1 MSLGGDKVG
10 NTTTTVNPPAYA
22 APYLAYGANEAQRLY
37 DMGGGFNYYP
47 EHTVAGFSPE
57 QQMAMTLQTNRA
69 LSGSP
74 LQRESQN
81 QALNTLQGNFLNP
94 TTNPYFQTAVLDPI
108 TQNVQSQFSRAG
120 RLGSGANQ
128 DVLARSLAT
137 PLMQNYENERARQNA
152 MIGAA
157 PELARTDLQDYAD
170 LARVGAMRQQQAQ
183 KDILANADRFNFL
196 QSAPAQNLNQ
206 FIGQVGNTAGGY
218 GQQTSPYQYNPFNQ
232 ALGTISNIVGIGTG
246 IKGLFS

>member
-1 MSLGGDKVG
+1 MSLGGDKTG
-10 NTTTTVNPPAYA
+10 TQTVTNNPPAYA
-22 APYLAYGANEAQRLY
+22 APYLAYGANEAQRLN
-37 DMGGGFNYYP
+37 DTGGGFNYYP
-47 EHTVAGFSPE
+47 EHMVAGFSPE
-57 QQMAMTLQTNRA
+57 QQMAMTMQTNRA

-74 LQRESQN
+74 LNRSSQN
-81 QALNTLQGNFLNP
+81 LALDTLQGNFLNAN
-94 TTNPYFQTAVLDPI
+94 NPYLQQAVINPI
-108 TQNVQSQFSRAG
+108 TERVQGTFSQAG
-120 RLGSGANQ
+120 RLGSAYNQ
-128 DVLARSLAT
+128 NALTNALSDVYYR
-137 PLMQNYENERARQNA
+137 NYENERARQNA

>member
-1 MSLGGDKVG
+1 MSLGGDKTG
-10 NTTTTVNPPAYA
+10 TQTVTNNPPAYA

-37 DMGGGFNYYP
+37 DTGGGINYYP
-47 EHTVAGFSPE
+47 EHMVAGFSPE

-74 LQRESQN
+74 LNRSSQN
-81 QALNTLQGNFLNP
+81 LALDTLQGNFLNAN
-94 TTNPYFQTAVLDPI
+94 NPYLQQAVINPI
-108 TQNVQSQFSRAG
+108 TERVQGTFSQAG
-120 RLGSGANQ
+120 RLGSAYNQ
-128 DVLARSLAT
+128 NALTNALSDVYYR
-137 PLMQNYENERARQNA
+137 NYENERARQNA

>member
-1 MSLGGDKVG
+1 MSLGGDKTG
-10 NTTTTVNPPAYA
+10 TQTVTNNPPAYA

-37 DMGGGFNYYP
+37 DTGGGFNYYP
-47 EHTVAGFSPE
+47 EHMVAGFRPE

-74 LQRESQN
+74 LNRSSQN
-81 QALNTLQGNFLNP
+81 LALDTLQGNFLNAN
-94 TTNPYFQTAVLDPI
+94 NPYLQQAVINPI
-108 TQNVQSQFSRAG
+108 TERVQGTFSQAG
-120 RLGSGANQ
+120 RLGSAYNQ
-128 DVLARSLAT
+128 NALTNSLSDVYYR
-137 PLMQNYENERARQNA
+137 NYENERARQNA
-152 MIGAA
+152 MIGEA

>member
-1 MSLGGDKVG
+1 MSLGGDKTG
-10 NTTTTVNPPAYA
+10 TQTVTNNPPAYA

-37 DMGGGFNYYP
+37 DTGGGFNYYP
-47 EHTVAGFSPE
+47 EHMVAGFSPE

-74 LQRESQN
+74 LNRSSQN
-81 QALNTLQGNFLNP
+81 LALNTLQGNFLNAN
-94 TTNPYFQTAVLDPI
+94 NPYLQQAVINPI
-108 TQNVQSQFSRAG
+108 TERVQGIFSQAG
-120 RLGSGANQ
+120 RLGSAYNQ
-128 DVLARSLAT
+128 NALTNALSDVYYR
-137 PLMQNYENERARQNA
+137 NYENERARQNA

>member
-1 MSLGGDKVG
+1 MSLGGDKTG
-10 NTTTTVNPPAYA
+10 TQTVTNNPPAYA

-37 DMGGGFNYYP
+37 DTGGGFNYYP
-47 EHTVAGFSPE
+47 EHMVAGFSPE
-57 QQMAMTLQTNRA
+57 QQMAMTMQTNRA

-74 LQRESQN
+74 LNRSSQN
-81 QALNTLQGNFLNP
+81 LALDTLQGNFLNAN
-94 TTNPYFQTAVLDPI
+94 NPYLQQAVINPI
-108 TQNVQSQFSRAG
+108 TERVQGTFSQAG
-120 RLGSGANQ
+120 RLGSAYNQ
-128 DVLARSLAT
+128 NALTNALSDVYYR
-137 PLMQNYENERARQNA
+137 NYENERARQNA

>member
-1 MSLGGDKVG
+1 MSLGGDKTG
-10 NTTTTVNPPAYA
+10 TQTVTNNPPAYA

-37 DMGGGFNYYP
+37 DTGGGFNYYP
-47 EHTVAGFSPE
+47 EHMVAGFSPE
-57 QQMAMTLQTNRA
+57 QEMAMTMQTNRA

-74 LQRESQN
+74 LNRSSQN
-81 QALNTLQGNFLNP
+81 LALDTLQGNFLNAN
-94 TTNPYFQTAVLDPI
+94 NPYLQQAVINPI
-108 TQNVQSQFSRAG
+108 TERVQGTFSQAG
-120 RLGSGANQ
+120 RLGSAYNQ
-128 DVLARSLAT
+128 NALTNALSDVYYR
-137 PLMQNYENERARQNA
+137 NYENERARQNA

-157 PELARTDLQDYAD
+157 PELARADLQDYAD

-206 FIGQVGNTAGGY
+206 FISQVGNTAGGY
-218 GQQTSPYQYNPFNQ
+218 GQQTQPYQYNPFNQ

>member
-1 MSLGGDKVG
+1 MSLGGDKTG
-10 NTTTTVNPPAYA
+10 TQTVTNNPPAYA

-37 DMGGGFNYYP
+37 DTGGGFNYYP
-47 EHTVAGFSPE
+47 EHMVAGFSPE
-57 QQMAMTLQTNRA
+57 QQMAMTMQTNRA

-74 LQRESQN
+74 LNRSSQN
-81 QALNTLQGNFLNP
+81 LALDTLQGNFLNAN
-94 TTNPYFQTAVLDPI
+94 NPYLQQAVINPI
-108 TQNVQSQFSRAG
+108 TERVQGTFSQAG
-120 RLGSGANQ
+120 RLGSAYNQ
-128 DVLARSLAT
+128 NALTNALSDVYYR
-137 PLMQNYENERARQNA
+137 NYENERARQNA

-232 ALGTISNIVGIGTG
+232 ALGTTSNIVGIGTG

>member
-1 MSLGGDKVG
+1 MSLGGDKTG
-10 NTTTTVNPPAYA
+10 TQTVTNNPPAYA

-37 DMGGGFNYYP
+37 DTGGGFNYYP
-47 EHTVAGFSPE
+47 EHMVAGFSPE

-74 LQRESQN
+74 LNRSSQN
-81 QALNTLQGNFLNP
+81 LALNTLQGNFLNAN
-94 TTNPYFQTAVLDPI
+94 NPYLQQAVINPI
-108 TQNVQSQFSRAG
+108 TERVQGTFSQAG
-120 RLGSGANQ
+120 RLGSAYNQ
-128 DVLARSLAT
+128 NALTNALSDVYYR
-137 PLMQNYENERARQNA
+137 NYENERARQNA

-157 PELARTDLQDYAD
+157 PELARADLQDYAD

>member
-1 MSLGGDKVG
+1 MSLGGDKTG
-10 NTTTTVNPPAYA
+10 TQTVTNNPPAYA

-37 DMGGGFNYYP
+37 DTGGGFNYYP
-47 EHTVAGFSPE
+47 EHMVAGFSPE
-57 QQMAMTLQTNRA
+57 QEMAMTMQTNRA

-74 LQRESQN
+74 LNRSSQN
-81 QALNTLQGNFLNP
+81 LALNTLQGNFLNAN
-94 TTNPYFQTAVLDPI
+94 NPYLQQAVINPI
-108 TQNVQSQFSRAG
+108 TERVQGTFSQAG
-120 RLGSGANQ
+120 RLGSAYNQ
-128 DVLARSLAT
+128 NALTNALSDVYYR
-137 PLMQNYENERARQNA
+137 NYENERARQNA

-157 PELARTDLQDYAD
+157 PELARADLQDYAD

-206 FIGQVGNTAGGY
+206 FISQVGNTAGGY
-218 GQQTSPYQYNPFNQ
+218 GQSTSPYQYNPFNQ

>member
-1 MSLGGDKVG
+1 MSLGGDKTG
-10 NTTTTVNPPAYA
+10 TQTVTNNPPAYA

-37 DMGGGFNYYP
+37 DTGGGFNYYP
-47 EHTVAGFSPE
+47 EHMVAGFSPE
-57 QQMAMTLQTNRA
+57 QQMAMTMQTNRA

-74 LQRESQN
+74 LNRSSQN
-81 QALNTLQGNFLNP
+81 LALNTLQGNFLNAN
-94 TTNPYFQTAVLDPI
+94 NPYLQQAVINPI
-108 TQNVQSQFSRAG
+108 TERVQGTFSQAG
-120 RLGSGANQ
+120 RLGSAYNQ
-128 DVLARSLAT
+128 NALTNALSDVYYR
-137 PLMQNYENERARQNA
+137 NYENERARQNA

>member
-1 MSLGGDKVG
+1 MSLGGDKTG
-10 NTTTTVNPPAYA
+10 TQTVTNNPPAYA

-37 DMGGGFNYYP
+37 DTGGGFNYYP
-47 EHTVAGFSPE
+47 EHMVAGFSPE

-74 LQRESQN
+74 LNRSSQN
-81 QALNTLQGNFLNP
+81 LALDTLQGNFLNAN
-94 TTNPYFQTAVLDPI
+94 NPYLQQAVINPI
-108 TQNVQSQFSRAG
+108 TERVQGTFSQAG
-120 RLGSGANQ
+120 RLGSAYNQ
-128 DVLARSLAT
+128 NALTNALSDVYYR
-137 PLMQNYENERARQNA
+137 NYENERARQNA

-206 FIGQVGNTAGGY
+206 FIGQVGNAAGNY
-218 GQQTSPYQYNPFNQ
+218 GQTTSPYQYNPFNQ

>member
-1 MSLGGDKVG
+1 MSFGGDKTG
-10 NTTTTVNPPAYA
+10 TQTVTNNPPAYA

-37 DMGGGFNYYP
+37 DTGGGFNYYP
-47 EHTVAGFSPE
+47 EHMVAGFSPE
-57 QQMAMTLQTNRA
+57 QEMAMTMQTNRA

-74 LQRESQN
+74 LNRSSQN
-81 QALNTLQGNFLNP
+81 LALDTLQGNFLNAN
-94 TTNPYFQTAVLDPI
+94 NPYLQQAVINPI
-108 TQNVQSQFSRAG
+108 TERVQGTFSQAG
-120 RLGSGANQ
+120 RLGSAYNQ
-128 DVLARSLAT
+128 NALTNALSDVYYR
-137 PLMQNYENERARQNA
+137 NYENERARQNA

-157 PELARTDLQDYAD
+157 PELARADLQDYAD

-218 GQQTSPYQYNPFNQ
+218 GQQTQPYQYNPFNQ

>member
-1 MSLGGDKVG
+1 MSLGGDKTG
-10 NTTTTVNPPAYA
+10 TQTVTNNPPAYA

-37 DMGGGFNYYP
+37 DTGGGFNYYP
-47 EHTVAGFSPE
+47 EHMVAGFSPE

-74 LQRESQN
+74 LNRSSQN
-81 QALNTLQGNFLNP
+81 LALNTLQGNFLNAN
-94 TTNPYFQTAVLDPI
+94 NPYLQQAVINPI
-108 TQNVQSQFSRAG
+108 TERVQGTFSQAG
-120 RLGSGANQ
+120 RLGSAYNQ
-128 DVLARSLAT
+128 NALTNALSDVYYR
-137 PLMQNYENERARQNA
+137 NYENERARQNA

-157 PELARTDLQDYAD
+157 PELARADLQDYAD

-206 FIGQVGNTAGGY
+206 FISQVGNTAGGY
-218 GQQTSPYQYNPFNQ
+218 GQTTQPYQYNPFNQ

>member
-1 MSLGGDKVG
+1 MSLGGDKTG
-10 NTTTTVNPPAYA
+10 TQTVTNNPPAYA

-37 DMGGGFNYYP
+37 DTGGGFNYYP
-47 EHTVAGFSPE
+47 EHMVAGFSPE

-74 LQRESQN
+74 LNRSSQN
-81 QALNTLQGNFLNP
+81 LALNTLQGNFLNAN
-94 TTNPYFQTAVLDPI
+94 NPYLQQAVINPI
-108 TQNVQSQFSRAG
+108 TERVQGTFSQAG
-120 RLGSGANQ
+120 RLGSAYNQ
-128 DVLARSLAT
+128 NALTNALSDVYYR
-137 PLMQNYENERARQNA
+137 NYENERARQNA

>member
-1 MSLGGDKVG
+1 MSLGGDKTG
-10 NTTTTVNPPAYA
+10 TQTVTNNPPAYA

-37 DMGGGFNYYP
+37 DTGGGFNYYP
-47 EHTVAGFSPE
+47 EHMVAGFSPE
-57 QQMAMTLQTNRA
+57 QQMAMTMQTNRA

-74 LQRESQN
+74 LNRSSQN
-81 QALNTLQGNFLNP
+81 LALDTLQGNFLNAN
-94 TTNPYFQTAVLDPI
+94 NPYLQQAVINPI
-108 TQNVQSQFSRAG
+108 TERVQGTFSQAG
-120 RLGSGANQ
+120 RLGSAYNQ
-128 DVLARSLAT
+128 NALTNALSDVYYR
-137 PLMQNYENERARQNA
+137 NYENERARQNA

-183 KDILANADRFNFL
+183 KDIMANADRFNFL

>member
-1 MSLGGDKVG
+1 MSLGGDKTG
-10 NTTTTVNPPAYA
+10 TQTVTNNPPAYA

-37 DMGGGFNYYP
+37 DTGGGFNYYP
-47 EHTVAGFSPE
+47 EHMVAGFSPE
-57 QQMAMTLQTNRA
+57 QQMAMTMQTNRA

-74 LQRESQN
+74 LNRSSQN
-81 QALNTLQGNFLNP
+81 LALDTLQVNFLNAN
-94 TTNPYFQTAVLDPI
+94 NPYLQQAVINPI
-108 TQNVQSQFSRAG
+108 TERVQGTFSQAG
-120 RLGSGANQ
+120 RLGSAYNQ
-128 DVLARSLAT
+128 NALTNALSDVYYR
-137 PLMQNYENERARQNA
+137 NYENERARQNA

>member
-47 EHTVAGFSPE
+47 EHMVAGFSPE
-57 QQMAMTLQTNRA
+57 QEMAMTMQTNRA

-74 LQRESQN
+74 LNRSSQN
-81 QALNTLQGNFLNP
+81 LALDTLQGNFLNAN
-94 TTNPYFQTAVLDPI
+94 NPYLQQAVINPI
-108 TQNVQSQFSRAG
+108 TERVQGTFSQAG
-120 RLGSGANQ
+120 RLGSAYNQ
-128 DVLARSLAT
+128 NALTNALSDVYYR
-137 PLMQNYENERARQNA
+137 NYENERARQNA

-157 PELARTDLQDYAD
+157 PELARADLQDYAD

-218 GQQTSPYQYNPFNQ
+218 GQTTSPYQYNPFNQ

>member
-1 MSLGGDKVG
+1 MSLGGDKTG
-10 NTTTTVNPPAYA
+10 TQTVTNNPPAYA

-37 DMGGGFNYYP
+37 DTGGGFNYYP
-47 EHTVAGFSPE
+47 EHMVAGFSPE
-57 QQMAMTLQTNRA
+57 QQMAMTMQTNRA

-74 LQRESQN
+74 LNRSSQN
-81 QALNTLQGNFLNP
+81 LALDTLQGNFLNAN
-94 TTNPYFQTAVLDPI
+94 NPYLQQAVINPI
-108 TQNVQSQFSRAG
+108 TERVQGTFSQAG
-120 RLGSGANQ
+120 RLGSAYNQ
-128 DVLARSLAT
+128 NALTNALSDVYYR
-137 PLMQNYENERARQNA
+137 NYENERARQNA
-152 MIGAA
+152 MIGVA

-196 QSAPAQNLNQ
+196 QSSPAQNLNQ

>member
-1 MSLGGDKVG
+1 MSLGGDKTG
-10 NTTTTVNPPAYA
+10 TQTVTNNPPAYA

-37 DMGGGFNYYP
+37 DTGGGFNYYP
-47 EHTVAGFSPE
+47 EHMVAGFSPE
-57 QQMAMTLQTNRA
+57 QEMAMTMQTNRA

-74 LQRESQN
+74 LNRSSQN
-81 QALNTLQGNFLNP
+81 LALNTLQGNFLNAN
-94 TTNPYFQTAVLDPI
+94 NPYLQQAVINPI
-108 TQNVQSQFSRAG
+108 TERVQGTFSQAG
-120 RLGSGANQ
+120 RLGSAYNQ
-128 DVLARSLAT
+128 NALTNALSDVYYR
-137 PLMQNYENERARQNA
+137 NYENERARQNA

-206 FIGQVGNTAGGY
+206 FISQVGNTAGGY
-218 GQQTSPYQYNPFNQ
+218 GQQTQPYQYNPFNQ

>member
-1 MSLGGDKVG
+1 MSLGGDKTG
-10 NTTTTVNPPAYA
+10 TQTVTNNPPAYA

-37 DMGGGFNYYP
+37 DTGGGFNYYP
-47 EHTVAGFSPE
+47 EHMVAGFSPE
-57 QQMAMTLQTNRA
+57 QQMAMTMQTNRA

-74 LQRESQN
+74 LNRSSQN
-81 QALNTLQGNFLNP
+81 LALDTLQGNFLNAN
-94 TTNPYFQTAVLDPI
+94 NPYLQQAVINPI
-108 TQNVQSQFSRAG
+108 TERVQGTFSQAG
-120 RLGSGANQ
+120 RLGSAYNQ
-128 DVLARSLAT
+128 NALTNALSDVYYR
-137 PLMQNYENERARQNA
+137 NYENERARQNA
-152 MIGAA
+152 MIGVA

>member
-1 MSLGGDKVG
+1 MSFGGDKTG
-10 NTTTTVNPPAYA
+10 TQTVTNNPPAYA

-37 DMGGGFNYYP
+37 DTGGGFNYYP
-47 EHTVAGFSPE
+47 EHMVAGFSPE

-74 LQRESQN
+74 LNRSSQN
-81 QALNTLQGNFLNP
+81 LALNTLQGNFLNAN
-94 TTNPYFQTAVLDPI
+94 NPYLQQAVINPI
-108 TQNVQSQFSRAG
+108 TERVQGTFSQAG
-120 RLGSGANQ
+120 RLGSAYNQ
-128 DVLARSLAT
+128 NALTNALSDVYYR
-137 PLMQNYENERARQNA
+137 NYENERARQNA

-157 PELARTDLQDYAD
+157 PELARADLQDYAD

-206 FIGQVGNTAGGY
+206 FISQVGNTAGGY
-218 GQQTSPYQYNPFNQ
+218 GQQTQPYQYNPFNQ
-232 ALGTISNIVGIGTG
+232 ALSTISNIVGIGTG

>member
-1 MSLGGDKVG
+1 MSLGGDKTG
-10 NTTTTVNPPAYA
+10 TQTVTNNPPAYA

-37 DMGGGFNYYP
+37 DTGGGFNYYP
-47 EHTVAGFSPE
+47 EHMVAGFSPE

-74 LQRESQN
+74 LNRSSQN
-81 QALNTLQGNFLNP
+81 LALDTLQGNFLNAN
-94 TTNPYFQTAVLDPI
+94 NPYLQQAVINPI
-108 TQNVQSQFSRAG
+108 TERVQGTFSQAG
-120 RLGSGANQ
+120 RLGSAYNQ
-128 DVLARSLAT
+128 NALTNALSDVYYR
-137 PLMQNYENERARQNA
+137 NYENERARQNA

-157 PELARTDLQDYAD
+157 PELARADLQDYAD

-206 FIGQVGNTAGGY
+206 FISQVGNTAGGY
-218 GQQTSPYQYNPFNQ
+218 GQQTQPYQYNPFNQ

>member
-1 MSLGGDKVG
+1 MSLGGDKTG
-10 NTTTTVNPPAYA
+10 TQTVTNNPPAYA

-37 DMGGGFNYYP
+37 DTGGGFNYYP
-47 EHTVAGFSPE
+47 EHMVAGFSPE

-74 LQRESQN
+74 LNRSSQN
-81 QALNTLQGNFLNP
+81 LALDTLQGNFLNAN
-94 TTNPYFQTAVLDPI
+94 NPYLQQAVINPI
-108 TQNVQSQFSRAG
+108 TERVQGTFSQAG
-120 RLGSGANQ
+120 RLGSAYNQ
-128 DVLARSLAT
+128 NALTNALSDVYYR
-137 PLMQNYENERARQNA
+137 NYENERARQNA

>member
-1 MSLGGDKVG
+1 MSLGGDKTG
-10 NTTTTVNPPAYA
+10 TQTVTNNPPAYA

-37 DMGGGFNYYP
+37 DTGGGFNYYP
-47 EHTVAGFSPE
+47 EHMVAGFSPE
-57 QQMAMTLQTNRA
+57 QEMAMTMQTNRA

-74 LQRESQN
+74 LNRSSQN
-81 QALNTLQGNFLNP
+81 LALDTLQGNFLNAN
-94 TTNPYFQTAVLDPI
+94 NPYLQQAVINPI
-108 TQNVQSQFSRAG
+108 TERVQGTFSQAG
-120 RLGSGANQ
+120 RLGSAYNQ
-128 DVLARSLAT
+128 NALTNALSDVYYR
-137 PLMQNYENERARQNA
+137 NYENERARQNA

-157 PELARTDLQDYAD
+157 PELARADLQDYAD

>member
-1 MSLGGDKVG
+1 MSLGGDKTG
-10 NTTTTVNPPAYA
+10 TQTVTNNPPAYA

-37 DMGGGFNYYP
+37 DTGGGFNYYP
-47 EHTVAGFSPE
+47 EHMVAGFSPE
-57 QQMAMTLQTNRA
+57 QQMAMTMQTNRA

-74 LQRESQN
+74 LNRSSQN
-81 QALNTLQGNFLNP
+81 LALDTLQGNFLNAN
-94 TTNPYFQTAVLDPI
+94 NPYLQQAVINPI
-108 TQNVQSQFSRAG
+108 TERVQGTFSQAG
-120 RLGSGANQ
+120 RLGSAYNQ
-128 DVLARSLAT
+128 NALTNALSDVYYR
-137 PLMQNYENERARQNA
+137 NYENERARQNA

-157 PELARTDLQDYAD
+157 PELARADLQDYAD

>member
-1 MSLGGDKVG
+1 MSLGGDKTG
-10 NTTTTVNPPAYA
+10 TQTVTNNPPAYA

-37 DMGGGFNYYP
+37 DTGGGFNYYP
-47 EHTVAGFSPE
+47 EHMVAGFSPE
-57 QQMAMTLQTNRA
+57 QQMAMTMQTNRA

-74 LQRESQN
+74 LNRSSQN
-81 QALNTLQGNFLNP
+81 LALDTLQGNFLNAN
-94 TTNPYFQTAVLDPI
+94 NPYLQQAVINPI
-108 TQNVQSQFSRAG
+108 TERVQGTFSQAG
-120 RLGSGANQ
+120 RLGSAYNQ
-128 DVLARSLAT
+128 NALTNALSDVYYR
-137 PLMQNYENERARQNA
+137 NYENERARQNA

-196 QSAPAQNLNQ
+196 QSSPAQNLNQ

>member
-1 MSLGGDKVG
+1 M
-10 NTTTTVNPPAYA
+10 
-22 APYLAYGANEAQRLY
+22 
-37 DMGGGFNYYP
+37 
-47 EHTVAGFSPE
+47 VAGFSPE
-57 QQMAMTLQTNRA
+57 QQMAMTMQTNRA

-74 LQRESQN
+74 LNRSSQN
-81 QALNTLQGNFLNP
+81 LALDTLQGNFLNAN
-94 TTNPYFQTAVLDPI
+94 NPYLQQAVINPI
-108 TQNVQSQFSRAG
+108 TERVQGTFSQAG
-120 RLGSGANQ
+120 RLGSAYNQ
-128 DVLARSLAT
+128 NALTNALSDVYYR
-137 PLMQNYENERARQNA
+137 NYENERARQNA

>member
-1 MSLGGDKVG
+1 MSLGGDKTG
-10 NTTTTVNPPAYA
+10 TQTVTNNPPAYA

-37 DMGGGFNYYP
+37 DTGGGFNYYP
-47 EHTVAGFSPE
+47 EHMVAGFSPE
-57 QQMAMTLQTNRA
+57 QEMAMTMQTNRA

-74 LQRESQN
+74 LNRSSQN
-81 QALNTLQGNFLNP
+81 LALDTLQGNFLNAN
-94 TTNPYFQTAVLDPI
+94 NPYLQQAVINPI
-108 TQNVQSQFSRAG
+108 TERVQGTFSQAG
-120 RLGSGANQ
+120 RLGSAYNQ
-128 DVLARSLAT
+128 NALTNALSDVYYR
-137 PLMQNYENERARQNA
+137 NYENERARQNA

-157 PELARTDLQDYAD
+157 PELARADLQDYAD

-206 FIGQVGNTAGGY
+206 FISQVGNTAGGY
-218 GQQTSPYQYNPFNQ
+218 GQTTQPYQYNPFNQ

>member
-1 MSLGGDKVG
+1 MSLGGDKTG
-10 NTTTTVNPPAYA
+10 TQTVTNNPPAYA

-37 DMGGGFNYYP
+37 DTGGGFNYYP
-47 EHTVAGFSPE
+47 EHMVAGFSPE
-57 QQMAMTLQTNRA
+57 QQMAMTMQTNRA

-74 LQRESQN
+74 LNRSSQN
-81 QALNTLQGNFLNP
+81 LALDTLQGNFLNAN
-94 TTNPYFQTAVLDPI
+94 NPYLQQAVINPI
-108 TQNVQSQFSRAG
+108 TERVQGTFSQAG
-120 RLGSGANQ
+120 RLGSAYNQ
-128 DVLARSLAT
+128 NALTNALSDVYYR
-137 PLMQNYENERARQNA
+137 NYENERARQNA

-206 FIGQVGNTAGGY
+206 FIGQVGNTAAVSY
-218 GQQTSPYQYNPFNQ
+218 THLPLP
-232 ALGTISNIVGIGTG
+232 TIYSE
-246 IKGLFS
+246 

>member
-1 MSLGGDKVG
+1 MSLGGDKTG
-10 NTTTTVNPPAYA
+10 TQTVTNNPPAYA

-37 DMGGGFNYYP
+37 DTGGGFNYYP
-47 EHTVAGFSPE
+47 EHMVAGFSPE

-74 LQRESQN
+74 LNRSSQN
-81 QALNTLQGNFLNP
+81 LALDTLQGNFLNAN
-94 TTNPYFQTAVLDPI
+94 NPYLQQAVINPI
-108 TQNVQSQFSRAG
+108 TERVQGTFSQAG
-120 RLGSGANQ
+120 RLGAAYNQ
-128 DVLARSLAT
+128 NALTNALSDVYYR
-137 PLMQNYENERARQNA
+137 NYENERARQNA

-196 QSAPAQNLNQ
+196 QSLTILGSNSRPIDLKP
-206 FIGQVGNTAGGY
+206 V
-218 GQQTSPYQYNPFNQ
+218 
-232 ALGTISNIVGIGTG
+232 ALH
-246 IKGLFS
+246 F

>member
-1 MSLGGDKVG
+1 MSLGGDKTG
-10 NTTTTVNPPAYA
+10 TQTVTNNPPAYA

-37 DMGGGFNYYP
+37 DTGGGFNYYP
-47 EHTVAGFSPE
+47 EHMVAGFSPE
-57 QQMAMTLQTNRA
+57 QQMALTLQTNRA

-74 LQRESQN
+74 LNRSSQN
-81 QALNTLQGNFLNP
+81 LALDTLQGNFLNAN
-94 TTNPYFQTAVLDPI
+94 NPYLQQAVINPI
-108 TQNVQSQFSRAG
+108 TERVQGTFSQAG
-120 RLGSGANQ
+120 RLGSAYNQ
-128 DVLARSLAT
+128 NALTNALSDVYYR
-137 PLMQNYENERARQNA
+137 NYENERARQNA

>member
-1 MSLGGDKVG
+1 MSLGGDKTG
-10 NTTTTVNPPAYA
+10 TQTVTNNPPAYA

-37 DMGGGFNYYP
+37 DTGGGFNYYP
-47 EHTVAGFSPE
+47 EHMVAGFSPE
-57 QQMAMTLQTNRA
+57 QQMAMTMQTNRA

-74 LQRESQN
+74 LNRSSQN
-81 QALNTLQGNFLNP
+81 LALDTLQGNFLIAN
-94 TTNPYFQTAVLDPI
+94 NPYLQQAVINPI
-108 TQNVQSQFSRAG
+108 TERVQGTFSQAG
-120 RLGSGANQ
+120 RLGSAYNQ
-128 DVLARSLAT
+128 NALTNALSDVYYR
-137 PLMQNYENERARQNA
+137 NYENERARQNT

>member
-1 MSLGGDKVG
+1 MSLGGDKTG
-10 NTTTTVNPPAYA
+10 TQTVTNNPPAYA

-37 DMGGGFNYYP
+37 DTGGGFNYYP
-47 EHTVAGFSPE
+47 EHMVAGFSPE

-74 LQRESQN
+74 LNRSSQN
-81 QALNTLQGNFLNP
+81 LALDTLQGNFLNAN
-94 TTNPYFQTAVLDPI
+94 NPYLQQAVINPI
-108 TQNVQSQFSRAG
+108 TERVQGTFSQAG
-120 RLGSGANQ
+120 RLGSAYNQ
-128 DVLARSLAT
+128 TALTNALSDVYYR
-137 PLMQNYENERARQNA
+137 NYENERARQNA